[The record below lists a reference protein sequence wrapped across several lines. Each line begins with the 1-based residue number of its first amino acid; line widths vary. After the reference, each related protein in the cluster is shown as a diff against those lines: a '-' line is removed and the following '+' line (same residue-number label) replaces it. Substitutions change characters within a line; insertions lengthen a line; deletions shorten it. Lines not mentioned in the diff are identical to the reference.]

1 MNIRQELQ
9 AELHS
14 AYAGV
19 IQPIYEKPEAISGM
33 RSFAPDHIYRVR
45 SDLIRLEGIPY
56 LTSGEGFSHLEALG
70 PETCRIEPGQRVL
83 IDGPEEIAFFVPA
96 SRCLL
101 RRGSKGVNITF
112 GGSRSIATVRLHK
125 KNGLI
130 VYTSSEILGIFDC
143 LSSICTDHAISS
155 PKKSNPLFRG
165 APPFIRIMEGCEDVD
180 IQNMDLRY
188 VCRLTCVI
196 YIRPPR

>member
-1 MNIRQELQ
+1 
-9 AELHS
+9 
-14 AYAGV
+14 
-19 IQPIYEKPEAISGM
+19 M

-70 PETCRIEPGQRVL
+70 PETCRIEPGQRIL

-101 RRGSKGVNITF
+101 RRGSKGVEITF

-125 KNGLI
+125 KNGRI
-130 VYTSSEILGIFDC
+130 VYTSSEIPCIFDC
-143 LSSICTDHAISS
+143 ISSICTDHAISS
-155 PKKSNPLFRG
+155 PHKSNPLFRG
-165 APPFIRIMEGCEDVD
+165 APPSIRIMEGYEDVESPKQGFA
-180 IQNMDLRY
+180 IHLPPDLRY
-188 VCRLTCVI
+188 LYSAAPLAYYLGASVELSDTPHI
-196 YIRPPR
+196 TFEGHEPMGLPAIG